1 MEFPPGYDNPVL
13 RAGIDTITRDALWK
27 NPPPLD
33 ADCEHEF
40 RRLPV
45 IEFRV
50 TVLCLKCRGLNI
62 PLSQAIVAT
71 PSAFEINPD
80 GVIRASA
87 RLRRRD
93 PAEAA
98 ELIRAGYREHGIPRE
113 LAEAMIE
120 ETLRGE

>member
-1 MEFPPGYDNPVL
+1 MEFSPGYDNPVL

-33 ADCEHEF
+33 DDCEHEF
-40 RRLPV
+40 RALPM

-50 TVLCLKCRGLNI
+50 TVLCLRCRGLNTE
-62 PLSQAIVAT
+62 LSQAIAAT
-71 PSAFEINPD
+71 PTVFEIGID
-80 GVIRASA
+80 GTIAANVRI
-87 RLRRRD
+87 RRRD

-98 ELIRAGYREHGIPRE
+98 AMIRAGYRERGIPRE